1 MFRFRL
7 TIDRYVTQE
16 ELQKL
21 ISALTFLKEGDTLSI
36 TQGEPEE
43 KPVVK
48 EEPNIKPFTNVIEK
62 EEPHLPTTV
71 PVVAQKEQLLLPD
84 IIPTPS
90 STPNTDKLIEKAK
103 SRISR
108 SEKINNA
115 ITKVSEMFP
124 DYADS
129 LDLMFTQMEWRSRK
143 DTWRLYTLSELSD
156 FLVIPK
162 EDLPKVMS
170 KICAQ
175 TNYDIR
181 PFQNDQIFL
190 PKTFND
196 VAKEEEE
203 QRKEIEDL
211 NRKQTGD
218 PNIGNGRMIV
228 ENRGILTETQML
240 KYIEKLDWSNPNKY
254 SCLTNYELFDYFGI
268 KEDMRNSMSLIRAIK
283 KYHPE
288 WNLAPYPVV
297 AKYGI
302 SRIVNRFPFPRD
314 PDPAHPFPEG
324 R

>member
-21 ISALTFLKEGDTLSI
+21 ISTLTFLKEGDTLSI

-62 EEPHLPTTV
+62 EGPHLPTTV
-71 PVVAQKEQLLLPD
+71 SVVPPKEQLLLPD

-90 STPNTDKLIEKAK
+90 STPKTDKLIEKAK

-129 LDLMFTQMEWRSRK
+129 LDLMFTQMEWRSHK

-240 KYIEKLDWSNPNKY
+240 RYIEKLDWSNPNKY

-288 WNLAPYPVV
+288 WNLEPYPVV

-302 SRIVNRFPFPRD
+302 SRIVNRFPLPRD
-314 PDPAHPFPEG
+314 PDPTHPFPEG

>member
-16 ELQKL
+16 ELQQI

-36 TQGEPEE
+36 TKGELEE
-43 KPVVK
+43 KSVVK
-48 EEPNIKPFTNVIEK
+48 EELNIKPCTKVVEK
-62 EEPHLPTTV
+62 EGPHFPTTV
-71 PVVAQKEQLLLPD
+71 PVVPNEQLLLPN
-84 IIPTPS
+84 ITPAPS
-90 STPNTDKLIEKAK
+90 STPKTDKLIEKAK

-108 SEKINNA
+108 SEKVNNA

-129 LDLMFTQMEWRSRK
+129 LDLMFTQMEWRSHK
-143 DTWRLYTLSELSD
+143 DNWRLYTLSELSD
-156 FLVIPK
+156 FLVIPE

-181 PFQNDQIFL
+181 PFQNNQIFL

-203 QRKEIEDL
+203 HIKEIEDL

-228 ENRGILTETQML
+228 ENRGILTENQML
-240 KYIEKLDWSNPNKY
+240 RYIEKLDWDNHNKY

-288 WNLAPYPVV
+288 WNLAPYPIVT
-297 AKYGI
+297 KYGI
-302 SRIVNRFPFPRD
+302 SRIVNRFPLPRD
-314 PDPAHPFPEG
+314 PDLTHPFPEG